1 MTQKVVIVAEVEV
14 QVSCDAFQKNPDGSW
29 TSIKAS
35 FITFGSH
42 SLPLRDIK
50 LVPGMTFR
58 RGVPA
63 VWLDEP
69 LDIAQLLD
77 ERCTPA
83 EPTPTKRGKNEVRR
97 DRD

>member
-1 MTQKVVIVAEVEV
+1 VAEVEV

-35 FITFGSH
+35 FITFGGH

-63 VWLDEP
+63 VWLSEP
-69 LDIAQLLD
+69 IDIAQLLD
-77 ERCTPA
+77 DSCTPA
-83 EPTPTKRGKNEVRR
+83 EPTPTKRGKK
-97 DRD
+97 

>member
-1 MTQKVVIVAEVEV
+1 MTQKVVIVAEVE
-14 QVSCDAFQKNPDGSW
+14 VSCDAFQKNPDGSW

-35 FITFGSH
+35 FITFGGH

-63 VWLDEP
+63 VFVSEP